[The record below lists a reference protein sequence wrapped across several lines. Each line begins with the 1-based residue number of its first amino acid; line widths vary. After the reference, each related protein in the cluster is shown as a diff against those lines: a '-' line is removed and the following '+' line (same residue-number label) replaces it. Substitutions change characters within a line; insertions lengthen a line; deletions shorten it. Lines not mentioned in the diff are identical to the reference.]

1 MLKSFLKYLASILVF
16 VFLSLLVY
24 RTILINEIPAAQKVI
39 PFQVSDD
46 EIPVLKRPGTKS
58 VRIVGPPQTVLKFQ
72 LDFKRRPQKLDWNY
86 LQRIDK
92 KTEIFLQ
99 GRVETD
105 GNFIIEKL
113 QDRGHPKAGLYIR
126 EVLNTW
132 KFYPYK
138 IGAISYYFNVP
149 TRMERMK
156 MQIDLTGLSKNPKY
170 LGPNNLI
177 KNGLLYYVEGIGR
190 KNVMIMN

>member
-1 MLKSFLKYLASILVF
+1 MLKSFVKYLSSLLTF

-24 RTILINEIPAAQKVI
+24 RTISINEIPAAQKVI

-46 EIPVLKRPGTKS
+46 EIPVLKRPGIKS
-58 VRIVGPPQTVLKFQ
+58 IRIVGPPQTVLKFQ

-92 KTEIFLQ
+92 KAEILVQ
-99 GRVETD
+99 GTVD
-105 GNFIIEKL
+105 PGGNLIIEKL

-126 EVLNTW
+126 EVLNSW
-132 KFYPYK
+132 KFSPYK

-170 LGPNNLI
+170 LGPNKLI
-177 KNGLLYYVEGIGR
+177 KNGLLYYIEGIGR
-190 KNVMIMN
+190 NNVMIRN